1 MTNTLITPFEKK
13 RTDIIHFLNER
24 YPNGIGCEVG
34 VLRGEFS
41 KHLLSNW
48 NCKTLY
54 LVDCWE
60 DHHEDYD
67 ELFHDHNTNFKIM
80 NQNLL
85 PFHDRIQI
93 CKGYSDKIVHN
104 FNDEMFD
111 FIYIDANHSYE
122 GCKLDLDLY
131 WNKLKKGGIIMG
143 DDYHINDIDELQ
155 FNGNKVVFGVTKAVK
170 EFAKE
175 HNKIFD
181 ISYTADWYYPSLFP
195 ARNFVIQK

>member
-48 NCKTLY
+48 NCKKLY

-60 DHHEDYD
+60 DHPEDYD
-67 ELFHDHNTNFKIM
+67 ELFHDHNTNFQIM

-131 WNKLKKGGIIMG
+131 WKKLKKGGIIMG

-170 EFAKE
+170 EFTKE

-181 ISYTADWYYPSLFP
+181 ISYIADWYYPSLFP